1 MGSLKELHDHHAESI
16 ANVLSLT
23 LSSSLFSVCAVTQRR
38 HKMQTRFIT
47 KVTAR
52 FNPFSVCAK
61 PARLF
66 LTYLP
71 PNARASGTSVE
82 TILLPRNTT
91 EPSSLKVDF
100 STQAYLPLFIIC
112 RCGG

>member
-1 MGSLKELHDHHAESI
+1 MH
-16 ANVLSLT
+16 
-23 LSSSLFSVCAVTQRR
+23 
-38 HKMQTRFIT
+38 TRFIT

-100 STQAYLPLFIIC
+100 KDGKQLAFNCSRIPINMLVEEVERHC
-112 RCGG
+112 RALQKASDLSD

>member
-1 MGSLKELHDHHAESI
+1 MHI
-16 ANVLSLT
+16 
-23 LSSSLFSVCAVTQRR
+23 
-38 HKMQTRFIT
+38 RFIT

-100 STQAYLPLFIIC
+100 KDGKQLAFNCSRIPINMLVEEVDRYC
-112 RCGG
+112 RALQKASDLSD